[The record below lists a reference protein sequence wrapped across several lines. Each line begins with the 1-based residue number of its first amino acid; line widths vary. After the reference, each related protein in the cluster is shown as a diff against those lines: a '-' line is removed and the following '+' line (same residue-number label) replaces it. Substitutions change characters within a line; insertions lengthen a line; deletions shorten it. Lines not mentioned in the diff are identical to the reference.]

1 MAVDGV
7 VLGLEEARLLSPL
20 GDTLGRE
27 RRRARRVRRESEQR
41 RGSGRR
47 RISTWR
53 WMSWC

>member
-20 GDTLGRE
+20 WDTLGRE
-27 RRRARRVRRESEQR
+27 RRSVR
-41 RGSGRR
+41 RGSERRRGNGRR

>member
-20 GDTLGRE
+20 WDTLGRE